1 MGVGDRLEFERLGEG
16 NYATWKGDMEAYLR
30 RLALW
35 RITSGSWLRPAGS
48 MVTPAATSAQVTA
61 GVTPSPVL
69 SPPDPALVEKWE
81 EAAEKAVG
89 AILSAME
96 QSQRGLVSGL
106 GDPKAVWDALA
117 AHHEQKHPATRFASY
132 EALLG
137 IQKRD
142 NESLPA
148 LAMRIEAAL
157 CSVKNACP
165 TGFDLEQM
173 HSDLACMALIRALP
187 AKEFSSFRSLL
198 LMKEEITLSSLT
210 DALFLE
216 EQNRK
221 SSPLVDS
228 AAAMAASSAPGVVC
242 AFCDI
247 SGHTE
252 ANCFKKQSASAAAK
266 AKTAEYA
273 GKKRSR
279 GKGKQKANAAVEAS
293 SSSAP
298 AASTSDS
305 KPSTTTA
312 NRAEFAGHA
321 SSPPLSPLP
330 TGSDWIADTGATIHM
345 TPHLHWF

>member
-1 MGVGDRLEFERLGEG
+1 M
-16 NYATWKGDMEAYLR
+16 
-30 RLALW
+30 
-35 RITSGSWLRPAGS
+35 S
-48 MVTPAATSAQVTA
+48 
-61 GVTPSPVL
+61 
-69 SPPDPALVEKWE
+69 
-81 EAAEKAVG
+81 
-89 AILSAME
+89 
-96 QSQRGLVSGL
+96 VS
-106 GDPKAVWDALA
+106 V
-117 AHHEQKHPATRFASY
+117 
-132 EALLG
+132 LLG
-137 IQKRD
+137 LLGSILIYSCLST
-142 NESLPA
+142 SLYY
-148 LAMRIEAAL
+148 
-157 CSVKNACP
+157 
-165 TGFDLEQM
+165 
-173 HSDLACMALIRALP
+173 IR
-187 AKEFSSFRSLL
+187 FQQ
-198 LMKEEITLSSLT
+198 EEITLSSLT

-279 GKGKQKANAAVEAS
+279 GKGKQKGNAAVEAS

-298 AASTSDS
+298 AVSTSDS

-345 TPHLHWF
+345 TPHLHWFRTYTPNRTPIRLADNTIIYSAGVGDVEFEPVRRNGKPGRRLVFQRVLHVPDLRSNLFSVLYLTKNKGFDVRIFINCRYF